1 MPSLVI
7 VSNVEG
13 YRLFEITKDKVVI
26 GRGDDA
32 DLVLPNISVS
42 RHHAEVVLQGSQASI
57 QDLES
62 SNGTR
67 VNGKQTQAAVL
78 NSGDEI
84 YVGKFQLIYIGDG
97 PDDRFYKGRYLEY
110 MAKYDPSPSR
120 GGDDA
125 TFSISAS
132 QLRRQ
137 QAESHRMRS
146 AKWVLNKN
154 PSKYWYPEDKGLTMG
169 DGGMIPVGGL
179 FTGGVVAEISWNGR
193 THVLNKRARLLKIL
207 VNEQPKSEH
216 ELSPGDRVRIGDTGF
231 RYELPPLME

>member
-7 VSNVEG
+7 LSQIDG
-13 YRLFEITKDKVVI
+13 YRLFDLTKDKMVI

-42 RHHAEVVLQGSQASI
+42 RHHAQVVLQGSQASI
-57 QDLES
+57 QDLDS
-62 SNGTR
+62 SNGTM
-67 VNGKQTQAAVL
+67 VNGKQTEASVL

-84 YVGKFQLIYIGDG
+84 SVGKFHLVFLGDG

-110 MAKYDPSPSR
+110 MPKYDPSPSR

-132 QLRRQ
+132 ELRRQ
-137 QAESHRMRS
+137 QAEGHRMRS

-154 PSKYWYPEDKGLTMG
+154 PQKYWYPEDRGLTMG
-169 DGGMIPVGGL
+169 DAGMISVDGI

-193 THVLNKRARLLKIL
+193 SHVLNKRARLLKVL
-207 VNEQPKSEH
+207 VNEKPISEH
-216 ELSPGDRVRIGDTGF
+216 ALKNGDRVRVGDTGF
-231 RYELPPLME
+231 RYEIPPLAE